1 MAIEFI
7 NFAKVNQE
15 TGKVKRI
22 KVMNSPLVAYLGHQ
36 LFVSF
41 RQLEFQGRLRLVK
54 EQFKINLG
62 GQFWLL
68 KMIQVAACI
77 IDL

>member
-22 KVMNSPLVAYLGHQ
+22 KVMNYSEYSVPTQKRSEIETSHQ
-36 LFVSF
+36 FVSAV
-41 RQLEFQGRLRLVK
+41 EKAVG
-54 EQFKINLG
+54 
-62 GQFWLL
+62 
-68 KMIQVAACI
+68 
-77 IDL
+77 